1 MITCKEIIQTLTA
14 YLEDDLSPEE
24 RVCFEQQI
32 DECGPSMALFRP
44 YEKSS
49 ELATQALRMED
60 IPDELRD
67 WIHGF
72 LKEKLGLRG

>member
-14 YLEDDLSPEE
+14 YLEDDLSSEG
-24 RVCFEQQI
+24 RVCFEQHI
-32 DECGPSMALFRP
+32 DECGPFMAFLRS

-60 IPDELRD
+60 IPDEFRD
-67 WIHGF
+67 RIHG
-72 LKEKLGLRG
+72 LLREKLEFRG